1 MSGLILHLSISQ
13 SHVFLLNSR
22 LGLFTAA
29 SPHCCGVSA
38 PSPEVTGPF
47 CLVPWPRITRAPQDS
62 LLDHLCRFAVR
73 VFMAWSLAGF
83 LGSMITCA
91 IGAPEGLPYCRGSA
105 GQADLPTRPIPTPF
119 NPGFRHGAAVSL
131 LRRRIAAIKSTGMLT
146 SCPSAS
152 PFGLAL
158 GPD

>member
-1 MSGLILHLSISQ
+1 MSGLIHHLSISQ

-29 SPHCCGVSA
+29 SHRWVGA
-38 PSPEVTGPF
+38 PSPEVTGQF

-73 VFMAWSLAGF
+73 AFIAWSLAGF
-83 LGSMITCA
+83 LGSMVTCT

-105 GQADLPTRPIPTPF
+105 GPADLPTGPIPTPF

-131 LRRRIAAIKSTGMLT
+131 LRRRIAAMKGTGMLT